1 MIALIFLLYV
11 PLTLR
16 IRSKRQIHMSDAL
29 KDVLHFEMRE
39 DGIAVT
45 TDHKTEEAILPW
57 DMIYKAVTTKHNLL
71 IYSNRVNAY
80 IIPKAQATEELPQ
93 IYAMLRQHCK
103 DYRLHIKGDK

>member
-1 MIALIFLLYV
+1 
-11 PLTLR
+11 
-16 IRSKRQIHMSDAL
+16 
-29 KDVLHFEMRE
+29 
-39 DGIAVT
+39 
-45 TDHKTEEAILPW
+45 
-57 DMIYKAVTTKHNLL
+57 MIYKAVTTKHNLL